1 MVNGV
6 LFNKF
11 ANSFPPKI
19 FPMHGIMTKGKGIH
33 SCQVPL
39 MSDYLCALSSYIIVS
54 FLYFLVENY
63 YSNSQAVHYLIHE

>member
-11 ANSFPPKI
+11 ANSFPPKS

-33 SCQVPL
+33 IC
-39 MSDYLCALSSYIIVS
+39 
-54 FLYFLVENY
+54 
-63 YSNSQAVHYLIHE
+63 